1 MLLQAYTSAEQGLPA
16 ATGLA
21 LGDFKEPD
29 PGRPSLVLRRVGQN
43 TLWEIA
49 KQTGST
55 MEAIVKA
62 NALEGDPDPS
72 QMLLIPI
79 A

>member
-1 MLLQAYTSAEQGLPA
+1 M
-16 ATGLA
+16 
-21 LGDFKEPD
+21 GDFKEPD